1 VTLPRRIALAIVE
14 TLCRIFLSWETKGRE
29 NVPLTGP
36 LIVIVNHVHLLDPI
50 LLMVSFPRWIS
61 FMAKEELFRDPFL
74 RPLLRWAQ
82 VFVVRRQGTTAE
94 KRRAI
99 AQAKGVLNNGLVLG
113 VFPEGKRSREG
124 KLLPGRTGAARI
136 ASQTGV
142 LLLPVGISGTDK
154 IKGMSWLWRR
164 PHIIINIGQP
174 FSLPSFDGR
183 LNKTQLQ
190 LLTTQLMSQI
200 AALLPPE
207 YQGAYSEHTD

>member
-1 VTLPRRIALAIVE
+1 
-14 TLCRIFLSWETKGRE
+14 
-29 NVPLTGP
+29 
-36 LIVIVNHVHLLDPI
+36 
-50 LLMVSFPRWIS
+50 
-61 FMAKEELFRDPFL
+61 MAKQELFRNPFL
-74 RPLLRWAQ
+74 RPILRWAQ

-99 AQAKGVLNNGLVLG
+99 EQAKSVLNKGLVLG

-124 KLLPGRTGAARI
+124 KLLPGKTGAARI

-142 LLLPVGISGTDK
+142 LLLPVGISGTDR
-154 IKGMSWLWRR
+154 IKGISWLWRR
-164 PHIIINIGQP
+164 PHIVINIGQP

-190 LLTTQLMSQI
+190 LLTNQLMSQI

-207 YQGAYSEHTD
+207 YQGVYSEHTD